1 MTSNN
6 QQQREMGERIS
17 AIRAQFTAACRGIDE
32 ILTEAREAE
41 SVEQGELAGL
51 LELAELVGRGEQG
64 MHGRLIQILAQADR
78 RKASR
83 RGSFSTWLA
92 THLDMSASKARGVD
106 CAARE
111 IGDDPVL
118 TEALCSGVVGS
129 DSVRVLTRA
138 SKVAKHSTQA
148 KAEILTDVLEVI
160 RREGITAARR
170 RVQILEESVNPGTAE
185 KLLAQQRE
193 HSYVRLNQVESGMW
207 RLEAL
212 LDPQRATTVCSAI
225 DIYVAAWIRARQYDH
240 TEPVAHDVRTIEQLQ
255 AEALTRLAELFHT
268 VDPEQLDVSFT
279 PMTVYTTELDP
290 DKTNLVLTNYGQLL
304 PNSAATPLGNPAA
317 HILET
322 HHGQPVLL
330 DGKPIDTDPTARLA
344 SREQRIA
351 LGVRDK
357 TCTEPG
363 CERPLTWSPHAHHEK
378 PFGDGGPTIVKNL
391 KLLCPEHHALAHH
404 KIRQEQ
410 AARSEHG

>member
-1 MTSNN
+1 
-6 QQQREMGERIS
+6 
-17 AIRAQFTAACRGIDE
+17 
-32 ILTEAREAE
+32 
-41 SVEQGELAGL
+41 
-51 LELAELVGRGEQG
+51 
-64 MHGRLIQILAQADR
+64 LIQILAQADR

-92 THLDMSASKARGVD
+92 THLDMSAGRARGVD
-106 CAARE
+106 SSARE

-118 TEALCSGVVGS
+118 NEVLSSGEVGA
-129 DSVRVLTRA
+129 DSMRVLTRA
-138 SKVAKHSTQA
+138 AKLAKHSTQP
-148 KAEILTDVLEVI
+148 KAEILTDVLEVVQ
-160 RREGITAARR
+160 REGIAAARR
-170 RVQILEESVNPGTAE
+170 RVQVLEETLNPGTAE

-193 HSYVRLNQVESGMW
+193 HSYVRLMQVESGMW

-240 TEPVAHDVRTIEQLQ
+240 IELVAEDVRTVEQLQ

-268 VDPEQLDVSFT
+268 VDPELLDVSFT

-290 DKTNLVLTNYGQLL
+290 DNPNLVLSNYGQLL
-304 PNSAATPLGNPAA
+304 PASVAAPLGNSAA

-322 HHGQPVLL
+322 HDGQPVLL
-330 DGKPIDTDPTARLA
+330 DGKPVDADPTARLA

-351 LGVRDK
+351 LGVRDR

-363 CERPLTWSPHAHHEK
+363 CDRPLTWSPHAHHEK
-378 PFGDGGPTIVKNL
+378 PYADGGSTIVKNL
-391 KLLCPEHHALAHH
+391 KLLCPEHHALAHQ
-404 KIRQEQ
+404 KIHQAQQQ
-410 AARSEHG
+410 AALAEHG